1 MRKLA
6 VAAVSSLLLVVPQAV
21 RAQQESGVEPFL
33 KSPLPPEKDSGFT
46 LALRLGFG
54 IPFGDTSADSGA
66 ATPLGDQLQGQV
78 PIWID
83 VGYRF
88 AGSWFVGAYLQLGIG
103 IVNTDKAAGGL
114 CNQPGVSC
122 KGSDVRLG
130 VEGTYSFSPGQ
141 SFNPWIGLGTGYE
154 WVNLQGES
162 ATGNGEFT
170 FKGWEYFIVQV
181 GGDFSLSK
189 VFALGPYASFG
200 LGQYSSA
207 DVTLASTTVSTTF
220 SGDIANKKVHAWLQL
235 GVKGTFNL

>member
-6 VAAVSSLLLVVPQAV
+6 VAAVSSLLLVVPQAA
-21 RAQQESGVEPFL
+21 RAQQESGVDPFL
-33 KSPLPPEKDSGFT
+33 RPAPPPERDSGFT
-46 LALRLGFG
+46 LALRLGLG
-54 IPFGDTSADSGA
+54 IPFGDTSADASGT
-66 ATPLGDQLQGQV
+66 ATPLGDQLQSQI

-88 AGSWFVGAYLQLGIG
+88 ARSWFVGAYLHLGVG
-103 IVNTDKAAGGL
+103 MVNQDKAAGGNV

-154 WVNLQGES
+154 WASLQGES
-162 ATGNGEFT
+162 STLNGEFT
-170 FKGWEYFIVQV
+170 FKGWEYFTVQV
-181 GGDFSLSK
+181 GGDFSLSR
-189 VFALGPYASFG
+189 VFALGPFASFG

-207 DVTLASTTVSTTF
+207 NVTFGSTTF
-220 SGDIANKKVHAWLQL
+220 SGDIANKKVHGWLQL
-235 GVKGTFNL
+235 GVKGTLNL

>member
-6 VAAVSSLLLVVPQAV
+6 VAAVSLLLVAPQAV
-21 RAQQESGVEPFL
+21 PAQQESGVEPFL
-33 KSPLPPEKDSGFT
+33 RPAPPPEQDSGFT
-46 LALRLGFG
+46 LALRLGYG
-54 IPFGDTSADSGA
+54 IPFGDTSATASGV
-66 ATPLGDQLQGQV
+66 ATPLADQLQGQI

-88 AGSWFVGAYLQLGIG
+88 ARSWFVGAYAQLGIG
-103 IVNTDKAAGGL
+103 IVNTDKAAVGNV

-154 WVNLQGES
+154 WANLQVES
-162 ATGNGEFT
+162 STGNGEFT
-170 FKGWEYFIVQV
+170 FKGWEYFNLQV

-189 VFALGPYASFG
+189 VFALGPYASYG

-207 DVTLASTTVSTTF
+207 DVTFGSTTF
-220 SGDIANKKVHAWLQL
+220 SGDVENKKVHAWLQL

>member
-21 RAQQESGVEPFL
+21 RAQQESGVDPFL
-33 KSPLPPEKDSGFT
+33 RPAPPPARDSGFT
-46 LALRLGFG
+46 LALRLGYG
-54 IPFGDTSADSGA
+54 IPFGDTSANPSGA
-66 ATPLGDQLQGQV
+66 ATPLGDLLHGEI

-88 AGSWFVGAYLQLGIG
+88 ARSWFVGAYLQLGLG
-103 IVNTDKAAGGL
+103 IVNKDQAAGGNV

-130 VEGTYSFSPGQ
+130 VEGTYGFSPGQ

-154 WVNLQGES
+154 WVSLQGEGP
-162 ATGNGEFT
+162 TGSGELT
-170 FKGWEYFIVQV
+170 FKGWEWFDVQV
-181 GGDFSLSK
+181 GGDFSLGR
-189 VFALGPYASFG
+189 VVALGPYAAFG

-207 DVTLASTTVSTTF
+207 NVTLGNATF
-220 SGDIANKKVHAWLQL
+220 SGDVANRKVHGWLQL
-235 GVKGTFNL
+235 GVKGTFTL